1 MKGVSVV
8 FEIVRIELIWAG
20 IFEMVRAGI
29 FEHFMGD
36 TKILAFLNTQKG
48 ESWRFG
54 DVTKTSMFYSVY
66 YPLFYVIRC

>member
-20 IFEMVRAGI
+20 IFER
-29 FEHFMGD
+29 FMGD

-66 YPLFYVIRC
+66 YPLFTS

>member
-29 FEHFMGD
+29 FKHFMGD

-48 ESWRFG
+48 ES
-54 DVTKTSMFYSVY
+54 
-66 YPLFYVIRC
+66 